1 MMQCVFAEK
10 IYTGKTVVENAYL
23 VFNGQRIYGVAKTKK
38 GDLLGK
44 FPVVTPAF
52 IDAHSH
58 IGMVRAGEPG
68 SEAEANEHMD
78 TVLALAD
85 ALDSVHMDDQAF
97 RDAVEM
103 GVLYSC
109 VLPGSGNIIG
119 GRSAVVRHYAKNS
132 TEALVCRAGVKA
144 AFGYNPMATQDW
156 KGTRPSTRMGAL
168 AILRKRLDE
177 VRQTMEKHRKARGK
191 KKDDIV
197 FSAEDKVL
205 RDLLAKRDVLRA
217 HVHKTDDIALVLRL
231 ADEFK
236 LNVSVEH
243 AMDVE
248 QSEIFQELGKR
259 NIPVVYGPLDAFPY
273 KVELKHCNW
282 RNICHLLES
291 KVPFGLMS
299 DHPVTPAGN
308 LLIQT
313 RWFIRAGISK
323 QQALEIVTRQNADI
337 LGLSK
342 VLGTLEKSRWA
353 SFVCW
358 NGDPF
363 ELTRY
368 PVAVYGE
375 GALLFS
381 Q

>member
-1 MMQCVFAEK
+1 MQCVFGEK
-10 IYTGKTVVENAYL
+10 IYTGKTSIENAYL
-23 VFNGQRIYGVAKTKK
+23 VFNKEKIHGVTKTKK

-44 FPVVTPAF
+44 YAVITPAF

-85 ALDSVHMDDQAF
+85 ALDSIHMDDKAF

-119 GRSAVVRHYAKNS
+119 GRSAVVRHYAKNT
-132 TEALVCRAGVKA
+132 TEALVARAGVKA
-144 AFGYNPMATQDW
+144 AFGYNPMATQKW

-168 AILRKRLDE
+168 AVLRNRLDE
-177 VRQTMEKHRKARGK
+177 VRQKMAGYQRAKGK
-191 KKDDIV
+191 KRDEII
-197 FSAEDKVL
+197 FSAEDRVF
-205 RDLLAKRDVLRA
+205 RDLLSRKEVVRA
-217 HVHKTDDIALVLRL
+217 HVHKTDDIALILRL
-231 ADEFK
+231 VDDFK
-236 LNVSVEH
+236 LKVCVEH
-243 AMDVE
+243 AMDVD
-248 QSEIFQELGKR
+248 QPEILNELKR
-259 NIPVVYGPLDAFPY
+259 RKISVVYGPLDAFPY
-273 KVELKHCNW
+273 KVELKHYHW
-282 RNICHLLES
+282 RNIHHLLES
-291 KVPFGLMS
+291 KVSFGLMS
-299 DHPVTPAGN
+299 DHPVTPAAN

-313 RWFIRAGISK
+313 RWFTRAGLSK
-323 QQALEIVTRQNADI
+323 QDAIEIICQKNAQI
-337 LGLSK
+337 LGLAK
-342 VLGTLEKSRWA
+342 ILGTLEKGKWA
-353 SFVCW
+353 SFICW

-363 ELTRY
+363 TLTNY

-375 GALLFS
+375 GTLLFS